1 MWTWDLLLR
10 WLQQVWQLCR
20 ICRCDDPVDIR
31 TDLKNTHKHTH
42 TWKHSLTGHLLNVC
56 LWPPLPLPSTYI
68 QTTVCP
74 DLTFTHAPQG
84 LEDKWPHLTQ
94 QNSYFYSFL
103 VYYHLTPSCLWG
115 LFFLLN
121 GSKTQMV
128 ESGFEHT
135 NMAFKLHYP
144 TIMQRPKND

>member
-1 MWTWDLLLR
+1 MRTWDLLLR

-42 TWKHSLTGHLLNVC
+42 TWKHSLTGHLLSVC

-74 DLTFTHAPQG
+74 SELHVCSSRLGGQVA
-84 LEDKWPHLTQ
+84 LPHTAELI
-94 QNSYFYSFL
+94 FLFLPRVLSFDPKL
-103 VYYHLTPSCLWG
+103 PPGVV
-115 LFFLLN
+115 FLLN
-121 GSKTQMV
+121 GSKTQMA

-135 NMAFKLHYP
+135 NMSFKLHYP
-144 TIMQRPKND
+144 KIVQLPKNY